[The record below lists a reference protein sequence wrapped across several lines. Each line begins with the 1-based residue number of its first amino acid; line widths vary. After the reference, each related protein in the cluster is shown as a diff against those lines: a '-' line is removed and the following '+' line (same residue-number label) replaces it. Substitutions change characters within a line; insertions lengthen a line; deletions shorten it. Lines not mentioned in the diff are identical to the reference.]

1 MHTKDWKARREA
13 EIKGLREALSILQN
27 EAAFLQE
34 RNKRH
39 IRGSVI
45 Q

>member
-1 MHTKDWKARREA
+1 MHTQEREARREA
-13 EIKGLREALSILQN
+13 EIKGLREALSNLQN
-27 EAAFLQE
+27 DAAFLQK